1 MEGIIKIIV
10 LFHLKFYFTNSSLT
24 DRNIEIVNFDPSIV
38 FEFLMTYH
46 FVNKKIILKWGVD

>member
-10 LFHLKFYFTNSSLT
+10 LFYLKLYFTNSSLT

-38 FEFLMTYH
+38 FEFLMTYY
-46 FVNKKIILKWGVD
+46 FVNKKITLKWGVD